1 MLQLIVIFI
10 LASAT
15 IIVLVWTGSQVFQE
29 QEDPVGDRLTE
40 LQTNAMVATPRGT
53 QRRKSGRGFL
63 GRFVYIISLIPGADG
78 WIRDNEKKLGR
89 AGVKSKSAASIFVI
103 CGFVSMVLL
112 LAGMAW
118 LQRNNSPEVH
128 AGRYGG
134 CFFIIGSHGA
144 VDGVG
149 APRKSGIDKRLQ
161 EALPDTVDL
170 LGIVLGTGLA
180 LDQAMVRVSEEMQY
194 IYPALANEFYTVV
207 MQVRA
212 GQERSNAFQQLVRRT
227 GLEDIKS
234 LSAMIIQS
242 ERFGTS
248 LSQAL
253 KVYADALRTRRK
265 LRAEAA
271 VGKAGI
277 KMLFPIVIFILP
289 VLFVITLVPGM
300 LSVLHDLKTLG
311 GGGNSLGSVR

>member
-1 MLQLIVIFI
+1 MLILVFI
-10 LASAT
+10 LAFAT
-15 IIVLVWTGSQVFQE
+15 IVALFWTGTQIFQD
-29 QEDPVGDRLTE
+29 QEDPVADRLAE
-40 LQTNAMVATPRGT
+40 LQNNALVATPRGA
-53 QRRKSGRGFL
+53 QRRKGGGGFL
-63 GRFVYIISLIPGADG
+63 NRFVYVISLIPGADG
-78 WIRDNEKKLGR
+78 WIRDNEKKLAR
-89 AGVKSKSAASIFVI
+89 AGVRNRAAVSIFVI
-103 CGFVSMVLL
+103 CCFVFMVLL
-112 LAGMAW
+112 MLGMAW
-118 LQRNNSPEVH
+118 LQRGNSP
-128 AGRYGG
+128 AQMLGG
-134 CFFIIGSHGA
+134 MAAAFIIGFMGPSMVLG
-144 VDGVG
+144 
-149 APRKSGIDKRLQ
+149 RMEKRYRRRLQ

-194 IYPALANEFYTVV
+194 IYPELANEFYTVV

-212 GQERSNAFQQLVRRT
+212 GQERSSAFQQLVRRT

-300 LSVLHDLKTLG
+300 LSVLHDLKMLG
-311 GGGNSLGSVR
+311 GGSGAIR